1 MKPDSDPNP
10 EPAEK
15 RDKTFIKAFTFAGAI
30 LGTGLFGLA
39 KTVVLFATTEGWV
52 REGIGVGRYYY
63 WLLGGALLGFGLAW
77 GLVKARDSR

>member
-1 MKPDSDPNP
+1 MKPDPDPNS

-39 KTVVLFATTEGWV
+39 KTVVLLAATEGWV
-52 REGIGVGRYYY
+52 REGTGVGAFYY
-63 WLLGGALLGFGLAW
+63 WLLAGAGAGFLVAW
-77 GLVKARDSR
+77 GLVRARGPR